1 MPVLARVFAAIGL
14 QTQLRGS
21 DLIGGRGAVL
31 TAAILLSSAPAPA
44 AAQEVFLGSADQWRD
59 LAANPGQ
66 WTFVRDNVDGLY
78 VNFIMMKR
86 LQEGLLEKTVGMLRT
101 HRVFLESDQRLP
113 RPGDDTSGA
122 SAGDDQ
128 AFILKLH
135 GSGLRIPYTSLNYG
149 WSLDRA
155 ANLVQFDKL
164 PGAPRKNLVQVG
176 PWNLGGAI
184 DGGAEGNGRRN
195 AAYREWIDAADGVST
210 DGPMGLWK
218 SNSGHMREGSVS
230 VVRFAHRGGKMAAI
244 MLGPYGAKNPDYE
257 PGQFLS
263 VSQDAVRLHEDSAAV
278 PDIWTVFEYATSIKA
293 VPEQENGRAA
303 PTTTGVAFWL
313 LHHLRDPD
321 REMSLSA
328 SPNGWH
334 PAGGSGGRAFAIM
347 LSNRS
352 SWTDFAPRVRLVAA
366 GHNSRVRAFV
376 DGQNVSRAIRDGV
389 PFSGALRLWPGEQR
403 TIRIVTKERERKQ
416 GKNGYRLEL
425 FPGLQSRTPEQ
436 VLPLPPDEHKWR

>member
-1 MPVLARVFAAIGL
+1 MIGRHGAALA
-14 QTQLRGS
+14 
-21 DLIGGRGAVL
+21 
-31 TAAILLSSAPAPA
+31 AAILVSSAPAPSW
-44 AAQEVFLGSADQWRD
+44 AQEVFLGSADQWRD
-59 LAANPGQ
+59 LAANPEQ
-66 WTFVRDNVDGLY
+66 WPFVRDNVDGLY

-86 LQEGLLEKTVGMLRT
+86 LQEGLLEKTVSMLRNR
-101 HRVFLESDQRLP
+101 RVFLESDQRLP
-113 RPGDDTSGA
+113 KPDDDTSGA
-122 SAGDDQ
+122 SSRNDQ

-149 WSLDRA
+149 WSPDRA
-155 ANLVQFDKL
+155 ANLVQFDKH
-164 PGAPRKNLVQVG
+164 PGVPRKNFVQVG
-176 PWNLGGAI
+176 PWNLGGDI
-184 DGGAEGNGRRN
+184 EGGVGGRGRYN
-195 AAYREWIDAADGVST
+195 AAYREWVDAADGVST

-230 VVRFAHRGGKMAAI
+230 VVRFAHRRRKMAAI

-328 SPNGWH
+328 SPGGWQ
-334 PAGGSGGRAFAIM
+334 PGSGDGGRVFEIM

-352 SWTDFAPRVRLVAA
+352 GWMDFAPRLRLVAE
-366 GHNSRVRAFV
+366 GRKPRVRAFV
-376 DGQNVSRAIRDGV
+376 DGQDVSGAIRDGV
-389 PFSGALRLWPGEQR
+389 PLSGALRLWPGQQR
-403 TIRIVTKERERKQ
+403 TIRIVTEGRGRKQ
-416 GKNGYRLEL
+416 DASGYRLEL
-425 FPGLQSRTPEQ
+425 FPGLQSGASEQ
-436 VLPLPPDEHKWR
+436 VLPLPPDR